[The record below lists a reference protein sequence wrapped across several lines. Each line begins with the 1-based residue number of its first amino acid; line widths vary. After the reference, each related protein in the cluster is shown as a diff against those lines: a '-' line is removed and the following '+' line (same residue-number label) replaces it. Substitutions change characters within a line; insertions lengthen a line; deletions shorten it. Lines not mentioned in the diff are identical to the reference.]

1 MTTAT
6 CTLPARCD
14 RAAAATM
21 LPAIRSGIDGGA
33 IAIDGDDVAQ
43 LGQAMLQLLLSAR
56 RTATARGAAV
66 FADRV
71 GRAAHG
77 AGAGRCRGVARS
89 GGRAMTKDEIQAIFF
104 VECDEALAAAETAL
118 DHCRDGTADD
128 ETINAI
134 FRAVH
139 SIKGGA
145 GAFGFVAL
153 QAYTHGFETLLSD
166 VRDGT
171 VPVTDPLVALMLRA
185 LDLLS
190 DHVGAARDGGAAPD
204 DATLLAQLAA
214 AQTGAV
220 AAAEDAP
227 AVPAAPAAGADAG
240 DDFAF
245 DLDAMF
251 GDIVAD
257 IAANADWTVTVHPH
271 ADAMANGSEPLLLLR
286 ELAAL
291 GEGQAKV
298 ALDAGSLPEL
308 DTFDPDEGYLR
319 WTVTLPG
326 SVERAAIEEIFDF
339 IGDGCTV
346 SIERE
351 GDEEPVP
358 VAVAPPAADLPPA
371 VSVAQAGPKPVA
383 EAVEAPVAPTTAP
396 AAAAPSQ
403 SIRIDLAKLDRLI
416 DAVGELVIAQAM
428 MTQRLSSHNLGGIE
442 ELAMLDGL
450 TRDIQE
456 SAMSIRAQP
465 IGSVFSRVPRILRE
479 LEASTGKK
487 VRLELSGEA
496 TELDKTVIERLS
508 EPLTHLIRNA
518 VDHGIEPVEDRI
530 AAGKPPE
537 GVLRLSAEHR
547 SGRIVIRI
555 ADDGKGIDRPRVHAK
570 AVERGL
576 IAADA
581 VLSDEE
587 IDNLI
592 FAPGFSTAQT
602 LSNISGR
609 GVGMDVVRQNVK
621 ELGGRI
627 AIESHPGKGSVFS
640 LALPLTL
647 AISDGMIVTVG
658 DQTLVVPLA
667 HVVESLRPDAR
678 DVEHLGVGRSMLN
691 VRGRFIPILPLEG
704 PVGARGAIA
713 DPTQAVLIVVDTEAA
728 GQAALLVDTIC
739 DQRQFVIKSLDTH
752 YRPVAGVAGAT
763 ILGNG
768 RVALILDVDGLVA
781 SAVSAA
787 PPLKDAA

>member
-1 MTTAT
+1 MTN
-6 CTLPARCD
+6 
-14 RAAAATM
+14 
-21 LPAIRSGIDGGA
+21 
-33 IAIDGDDVAQ
+33 
-43 LGQAMLQLLLSAR
+43 
-56 RTATARGAAV
+56 
-66 FADRV
+66 
-71 GRAAHG
+71 
-77 AGAGRCRGVARS
+77 
-89 GGRAMTKDEIQAIFF
+89 DEIQAIFF
-104 VECDEALAAAETAL
+104 IECDEALAAAEAAL
-118 DHCRDGTADD
+118 DRCRQGHADD
-128 ETINAI
+128 ETVNAI

-145 GAFGFVAL
+145 GAFGFTAL

-166 VRDGT
+166 VRDGA
-171 VPVTDPLVALMLRA
+171 VSVSDALVGLMLRA
-185 LDLLS
+185 LDLLR
-190 DHVGAARDGGAAPD
+190 DHVDAVRDGSAAPD
-204 DATLLAQLAA
+204 DSTLLAQLAA
-214 AQTGAV
+214 AQAGAV
-220 AAAEDAP
+220 AEEHPTDAAS
-227 AVPAAPAAGADAG
+227 AD

-245 DLDAMF
+245 DLDAML
-251 GDIVAD
+251 GDITAD
-257 IAANADWTVTVHPH
+257 ISANADWIVTLHPR
-271 ADAMANGSEPLLLLR
+271 AGALANGGEPLLLLR
-286 ELAAL
+286 ELHALGDGRVSMDDSAVPDLASLAL
-291 GEGQAKV
+291 GEG
-298 ALDAGSLPEL
+298 
-308 DTFDPDEGYLR
+308 YIC

-326 SVERAAIEEIFDF
+326 SVERSAIEEIFDF
-339 IGDGCTV
+339 VGEGCSLTIARDGADTEATV
-346 SIERE
+346 ADRLPAPEPEPAPVVSAVPVPAP
-351 GDEEPVP
+351 EPVATVVP
-358 VAVAPPAADLPPA
+358 ATPP
-371 VSVAQAGPKPVA
+371 SPVA
-383 EAVEAPVAPTTAP
+383 ETTAATP
-396 AAAAPSQ
+396 AASQ

-416 DAVGELVIAQAM
+416 DTVGELIIAQAM
-428 MTQRLSSHNLGGIE
+428 MTQRLSGHGLGGIE

-456 SAMSIRAQP
+456 GAMSIRAQP
-465 IGSVFSRVPRILRE
+465 ISSVFSRVPRILRE

-518 VDHGIEPVEDRI
+518 VDHGIEPSAERI
-530 AAGKPPE
+530 AAGKSTE
-537 GVLRLSAEHR
+537 GVLHLSAEHR
-547 SGRIVIRI
+547 SQRILIRI
-555 ADDGKGIDRPRVHAK
+555 ADDGRGIDRPRVYAK

-576 IAADA
+576 IAPDA

-627 AIESHPGKGSVFS
+627 SIESHPGKGSVFT

-667 HVVESLRPDAR
+667 HVVESLRPEAK
-678 DVEHLGVGRSMLN
+678 DVQHLGVGRAMLN
-691 VRGRFIPILPLEG
+691 VRGQFIPILPLEG

-713 DPTQAVLIVVDTEAA
+713 DPTQAVLIVVETEVA

-752 YRPVAGVAGAT
+752 YRSVEGVAGAT

-768 RVALILDVDGLVA
+768 RVALIVDVDGLVA
-781 SAVSAA
+781 GAVQDA
-787 PPLKDAA
+787 PPLKVAA